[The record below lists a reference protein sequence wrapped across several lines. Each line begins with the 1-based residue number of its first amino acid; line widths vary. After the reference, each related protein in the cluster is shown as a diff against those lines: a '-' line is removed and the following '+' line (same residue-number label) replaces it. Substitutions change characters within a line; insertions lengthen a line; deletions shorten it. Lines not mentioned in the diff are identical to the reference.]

1 MMTSKNE
8 SVTGAEWNVMR
19 IVWSLGSCTTREII
33 DNLQCESDWKDST
46 IKTLLSRLT
55 KKGFLQSKKVER
67 HFVYVPLVLEQAAMN
82 QSAEALFTRLC
93 AMKKGQSIIDLVKKT
108 KMTQSDLTELS
119 RLLNQK
125 AKTAPTK
132 IDCNCLPNGECN

>member
-1 MMTSKNE
+1 MTNKNE

-33 DNLQCESDWKDST
+33 DNLQCESAWKDST
-46 IKTLLSRLT
+46 IKTLLTRLT
-55 KKGFLQSKKVER
+55 KKGFLQNKKVDR
-67 HFVYVPLVLEQAAMN
+67 HFVYLPLVPEQEAMN
-82 QSAEALFTRLC
+82 QSAEELFTRLC
-93 AMKKGQSIIDLVKKT
+93 AMKKGQSIIDLVKNT
-108 KMTQSDLTELS
+108 KMTQSDLAELS
-119 RLLNQK
+119 RLLTQK